1 MEYRNYTVAFKT
13 SKGEEYRVH
22 VYADSEEQAL
32 RIASRKFSQ
41 FSDADFKVVG

>member
-32 RIASRKFSQ
+32 RIASRKFCQ
-41 FSDADFKVVG
+41 FCGTDFRIVS